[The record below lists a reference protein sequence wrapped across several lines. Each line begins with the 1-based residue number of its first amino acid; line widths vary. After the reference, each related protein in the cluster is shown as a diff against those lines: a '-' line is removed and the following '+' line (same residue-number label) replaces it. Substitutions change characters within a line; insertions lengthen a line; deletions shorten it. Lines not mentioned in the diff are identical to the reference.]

1 MFNNFKKNKF
11 YYIGIL
17 LVGVFVYTV
26 SYSLSIS
33 FFNENAF
40 GKDNGEILAETKQT
54 SFIKES
60 GTIVTKD
67 TKFEFLVR
75 YSNCLDYIKAEDKID
90 ENIKVEKEV
99 LLGLNEKQ
107 LEDIFK
113 KFNYKLEQFT
123 KNDAIFIKDVE
134 GFNYSVD
141 SYFPGIKDSK
151 MVIYKKEK
159 DGSIRVVENEIINP
173 KTENNSILTIRD
185 IQDRGNLLKTLYFG
199 DKDYQKSNIQ
209 DAIDLAQSLCST

>member
-1 MFNNFKKNKF
+1 MLKSMKENKF
-11 YYIGIL
+11 YYIGTL
-17 LVGVFVYTV
+17 LIGVLFFTI
-26 SYSLSIS
+26 SYSLSMD
-33 FFNENAF
+33 FFKGNNLEKDDNEVYTEA
-40 GKDNGEILAETKQT
+40 KQT

-75 YSNCLDYIKAEDKID
+75 YSNCLDYIKADNKID
-90 ENIKVEKEV
+90 ENIKVDKEV
-99 LLGLNEKQ
+99 LLGLNESQ

-123 KNDAIFIKDVE
+123 KNDAIFIKDIE
-134 GFNYSVD
+134 GYNYSID
-141 SYFPGIKDSK
+141 SYFPGIKDDK
-151 MVIYKKEK
+151 IVIYKKEK
-159 DGSIRVVENEIINP
+159 DGTIRVVEKEIINQ
-173 KTENNSILTIRD
+173 KTESNSVLTIND

-209 DAIDLAQSLCST
+209 DAVDLAQSLCST

>member
-1 MFNNFKKNKF
+1 MLKNLKENKF
-11 YYIGIL
+11 YYIGTL
-17 LVGVFVYTV
+17 LIGVLFFTI
-26 SYSLSIS
+26 SYSLSMD
-33 FFNENAF
+33 FFKGNNLEKDDNEVYTEA
-40 GKDNGEILAETKQT
+40 KQT

-75 YSNCLDYIKAEDKID
+75 YSNCLDYIKADNKID
-90 ENIKVEKEV
+90 ENIKVDKEV
-99 LLGLNEKQ
+99 LLGLNESQ

-134 GFNYSVD
+134 GYNYSID
-141 SYFPGIKDSK
+141 SYFPGIKDDK
-151 MVIYKKEK
+151 IVIYKKEK
-159 DGSIRVVENEIINP
+159 DGTIRVVEKEIINP
-173 KTENNSILTIRD
+173 KTENNSVLTIND

-209 DAIDLAQSLCST
+209 DAVDLAQSLCST

>member
-1 MFNNFKKNKF
+1 MLKNLKENKF
-11 YYIGIL
+11 YYIGTL
-17 LVGVFVYTV
+17 LIGVLFFTI
-26 SYSLSIS
+26 SYSLSMD
-33 FFNENAF
+33 FFKGNNLEKDDNEVYTEA
-40 GKDNGEILAETKQT
+40 KQT

-75 YSNCLDYIKAEDKID
+75 YSNCLDYIKADNKID
-90 ENIKVEKEV
+90 ENIKVDKEV
-99 LLGLNEKQ
+99 LLGLNESQ

-123 KNDAIFIKDVE
+123 KNDAIFIKDIE
-134 GFNYSVD
+134 GYNYSID
-141 SYFPGIKDSK
+141 SYFPGIKDDK
-151 MVIYKKEK
+151 IVIYKKEK
-159 DGSIRVVENEIINP
+159 DGTIRVVEKEIINP
-173 KTENNSILTIRD
+173 KTGNNSVLTIND

-209 DAIDLAQSLCST
+209 DAVDLAQSLCST

>member
-1 MFNNFKKNKF
+1 MLKSLKENKF
-11 YYIGIL
+11 YYIGTL
-17 LVGVFVYTV
+17 LIGVLFFTI
-26 SYSLSIS
+26 SYSLSMD
-33 FFNENAF
+33 FFKGNNLEKDDNEVYTEA
-40 GKDNGEILAETKQT
+40 KQT

-75 YSNCLDYIKAEDKID
+75 YSSCLDYIKADNKID
-90 ENIKVEKEV
+90 ENIKVDKEV
-99 LLGLNEKQ
+99 LLGLNESQ

-123 KNDAIFIKDVE
+123 KNDAIFIKDIE
-134 GFNYSVD
+134 GYNYSID
-141 SYFPGIKDSK
+141 SYFPGIKDDK
-151 MVIYKKEK
+151 IVIYKKEK
-159 DGSIRVVENEIINP
+159 DGTIRVVEKEIINP
-173 KTENNSILTIRD
+173 KTENNSVLTIND

-209 DAIDLAQSLCST
+209 DAVDLAQSLCST